1 MDLTKFL
8 RPSNKVNSP
17 AIENRREQYKNKSKI
32 GSLANR
38 KNRATEKAQLRKQTR
53 SKQLQNRRGIVE
65 ESENDNE
72 FSVIEDKKE
81 NVIQSTTK
89 RHAGINLAE
98 KQKERLKKLQEF
110 KENKKLQKQKE
121 KESKLPPFRAG
132 IRGLRSSEID
142 LYSSTSVVPSL
153 SSTFLTTKRPQ
164 PNNTRL
170 FVFTGK
176 NEPIKEKSTKVKKKV
191 ANTTQR
197 VTRSQ
202 KAKELQEENFI
213 THQIDTQINS
223 AEEKLS
229 EPEVNADI
237 KTPPNPIVRTK
248 QSKCT
253 PFNPRVLTP
262 EISSE
267 ESDVE
272 ANKVVPTIIVENS
285 SSDKDDEDEKRDI
298 VTPLKP
304 LRSIKRCT
312 SVKNS
317 KFISN
322 MGNKSSILTPSRED
336 ITYER
341 GSYSDRRREKA
352 GKSGR
357 KSFAEE
363 LDFDNMPINMDDGC
377 PPTSEVSN
385 IETLASD
392 KNENSVPIK
401 TNELEDSFS
410 GDVKV
415 QLKSKNLDSMD
426 CGKEEATDKT
436 EKEPLSET
444 QSASAMD
451 VPYFKS
457 LLAKETERLTSLCE
471 QWETKLS
478 GAFNEDCKSSNEER
492 EEIEGKIRATIGKAN
507 ILMNKKGRFHQFQ
520 DLINNCEFNLGE
532 KKTTC
537 TDLQGFW
544 EMIYFQVEGSIK
556 DFSDLDDI
564 EKNNWTLIKP
574 EAVKVSKKPLKKAA
588 VINGSKKTPSKAT
601 KPTSNLREIMAAKR
615 REMALAKKK
624 EQDDNSG
631 CIVTNEQKETERTS
645 PIIPPIEQKVC
656 SVRPESP
663 VNTEEKVFDGRF
675 FSIQSPVASKTG
687 TPVSTTR
694 LNNSSTPISQKNT
707 PVQR

>member
-32 GSLANR
+32 GTLANR

-65 ESENDNE
+65 ESEDDNE
-72 FSVIEDKKE
+72 FSAIEDKKE
-81 NVIQSTTK
+81 NVIQSRTK
-89 RHAGINLAE
+89 RYAGIDLAE
-98 KQKERLKKLQEF
+98 KQKERLKRLQEF

-132 IRGLRSSEID
+132 ISGLRSSEID
-142 LYSSTSVVPSL
+142 LYSSSSVVPTL

-176 NEPIKEKSTKVKKKV
+176 NEPIREKSKKV
-191 ANTTQR
+191 QKKFANPTQR

-223 AEEKLS
+223 AEEKLP
-229 EPEVNADI
+229 EPEVKADI

-285 SSDKDDEDEKRDI
+285 SSDKDDEDERRDI

-317 KFISN
+317 KLISN
-322 MGNKSSILTPSRED
+322 MGNQSSILTPNRED

-341 GSYSDRRREKA
+341 GSYSDRRREKG

-363 LDFDNMPINMDDGC
+363 LDFDNMPMSMDDVC
-377 PPTSEVSN
+377 PATSEVVN
-385 IETLASD
+385 VETSASD
-392 KNENSVPIK
+392 KNENSVQVKI
-401 TNELEDSFS
+401 NELEDSFS
-410 GDVKV
+410 GDVKA
-415 QLKSKNLDSMD
+415 QSKSKNLESMD
-426 CGKEEATDKT
+426 HDKEEVTIKTT
-436 EKEPLSET
+436 EKETLPEL
-444 QSASAMD
+444 QSSSALD

-478 GAFNEDCKSSNEER
+478 
-492 EEIEGKIRATIGKAN
+492 
-507 ILMNKKGRFHQFQ
+507 
-520 DLINNCEFNLGE
+520 
-532 KKTTC
+532 
-537 TDLQGFW
+537 
-544 EMIYFQVEGSIK
+544 
-556 DFSDLDDI
+556 
-564 EKNNWTLIKP
+564 
-574 EAVKVSKKPLKKAA
+574 
-588 VINGSKKTPSKAT
+588 
-601 KPTSNLREIMAAKR
+601 
-615 REMALAKKK
+615 
-624 EQDDNSG
+624 
-631 CIVTNEQKETERTS
+631 
-645 PIIPPIEQKVC
+645 
-656 SVRPESP
+656 
-663 VNTEEKVFDGRF
+663 
-675 FSIQSPVASKTG
+675 
-687 TPVSTTR
+687 
-694 LNNSSTPISQKNT
+694 
-707 PVQR
+707 